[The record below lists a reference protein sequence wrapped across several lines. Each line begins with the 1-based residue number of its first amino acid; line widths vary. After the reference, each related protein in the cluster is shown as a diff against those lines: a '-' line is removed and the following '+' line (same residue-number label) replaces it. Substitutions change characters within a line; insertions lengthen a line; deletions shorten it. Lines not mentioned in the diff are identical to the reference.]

1 MNVSIFVHSFR
12 YYSLSAVVLIH
23 ITVTGLF
30 PLRNNQ
36 DIDSTC
42 TENDSIPCEKVVNAQ
57 QETSDITMFLHL
69 FTKFFNGISFLLFIS
84 ASVISFLLHFHVMPD
99 LPKKHQFCSS
109 FIPFVF
115 VYISDF

>member
-23 ITVTGLF
+23 ITVTGLI

-57 QETSDITMFLHL
+57 QETSDITVFAFIYKVLQWDQFSAVH
-69 FTKFFNGISFLLFIS
+69 FCQCNQFFATFPCN
-84 ASVISFLLHFHVMPD
+84 A
-99 LPKKHQFCSS
+99 
-109 FIPFVF
+109 
-115 VYISDF
+115 